1 MADAHAILSFEHV
14 GMTYFSME
22 DETNALQ
29 DITFDVRDGEILS
42 VIGPSGCGKSTILSL
57 AAGLLKPNEGKISL
71 LGKPHDCPTAQIGY
85 MLQSDHLLPW
95 RTIYKNA
102 ILPLEIRNCATK
114 DACARVRMLLE
125 KYGLGDFQDKFP
137 RELSGG
143 MRQRAALIRTLS
155 ADPKLLLLDEPFSA
169 LDAQTRLA
177 VSDDLVHIMREQ
189 NKAVILVTHD
199 IAEAIS
205 IADRILL
212 LSPRP
217 GKIRKQYRID
227 IEGSPLQRR
236 NDPRFGGYFDDIWKE
251 VSRYVQ

>member
-1 MADAHAILSFEHV
+1 MVLSFENV

-22 DETNALQ
+22 DETVALQ
-29 DITFDVRDGEILS
+29 DISFDVQEGEFLAI
-42 VIGPSGCGKSTILSL
+42 IGPSGCGKSTILSL
-57 AAGLLKPNEGKISL
+57 AAGLLAPARGRITL
-71 LGKPHDCPTAQIGY
+71 LGKPHSAPTADIGY
-85 MLQSDHLLPW
+85 MLQSDHLFPW

-102 ILPLEIRNCATK
+102 ILPLEIRKCATK
-114 DACARVRMLLE
+114 EACDHVHLLLE
-125 KYGLGDFQDKFP
+125 KYGLGDFQNKFP

-143 MRQRAALIRTLS
+143 MRQRAALIRTLA

-177 VSDDLVHIMREQ
+177 VCDDLWHILREQ

-199 IAEAIS
+199 ISEAVS
-205 IADRILL
+205 FADRILL

-217 GKIRKQYRID
+217 GKLHRQYTITMD
-227 IEGSPLQRR
+227 SSPLQRR
-236 NDPRFGGYFDDIWKE
+236 NDPEFSSYFDIIWKE